1 MGYRSDIKILAGD
14 AAAKELI
21 KVNKKYDLFQFT
33 EGENG
38 EYLFTADYLKWCD
51 DDPDNYPD
59 VAAFMKVV
67 NKYLAKTAGHENGI
81 HFLRDGED
89 DEDLENLSNGL
100 LSSYLTTSVVAEGFT
115 PKKPADTTPPAGKK
129 FVKIRRDY
137 QATVTREYIYEVP
150 KRVKNVEAYI
160 KRTGLAPSESTFVQ
174 DLAND
179 MDVYKRK
186 KD

>member
-1 MGYRSDIKILAGD
+1 MGYRSNVKILAGE
-14 AAAKELI
+14 AAAKALI
-21 KVNKKYDLFQFT
+21 KLNKKHDVFEVT

-38 EYLFTADYLKWCD
+38 EYLFVGEYLKWYED
-51 DDPDNYPD
+51 YPD

-67 NKYLAKTAGHENGI
+67 NKYLDKKDGHENGI
-81 HFLRDGED
+81 QFLRDGE
-89 DEDLENLSNGL
+89 EDSDTENMSNGL
-100 LSSYLTTSVVAEGFT
+100 LNGYLTTSIVAEGFT
-115 PKKPADTTPPAGKK
+115 PKQPADTTPPAGKK

-160 KRTGLAPSESTFVQ
+160 KRTGLAPCESTFVQ

-186 KD
+186 KE

>member
-1 MGYRSDIKILAGD
+1 MGYRSNIKILAGEKV
-14 AAAKELI
+14 AKELI
-21 KVNKKYDLFQFT
+21 KVNTKYDVFEFT

-38 EYLFTADYLKWCD
+38 EYLFEADYLKWYE
-51 DDPDNYPD
+51 DDPDNFPD

-67 NKYLAKTAGHENGI
+67 NKYLAKSSGHENGI
-81 HFLRDGED
+81 QYLRDGE
-89 DEDLENLSNGL
+89 EDGDMENLSNGL
-100 LSSYLTTSVVAEGFT
+100 LHGYLTTSVVAEGFT
-115 PKKPADTTPPAGKK
+115 PKKPVDTTPPAGKK

-160 KRTGLAPSESTFVQ
+160 KRTGLAPCESTFVQ

-179 MDVYKRK
+179 MAVYKRK

>member
-1 MGYRSDIKILAGD
+1 MGYRSNIKILAGE
-14 AAAKELI
+14 AAAKALI
-21 KVNKKYDLFQFT
+21 KVNKKHDLFQFT

-38 EYLFTADYLKWCD
+38 EYLFEADGLKWYEE
-51 DDPDNYPD
+51 YPD

-67 NKYLAKTAGHENGI
+67 NKYLDKKDGHENGI
-81 HFLRDGED
+81 QFLRDGED
-89 DEDLENLSNGL
+89 YDDTESMSNGL
-100 LSSYLTTSVVAEGFT
+100 LHGYLTTSIVAEDFT

-129 FVKIRRDY
+129 FVTVRRDY

>member
-1 MGYRSDIKILAGD
+1 MGYRSNIKILAGE
-14 AAAKELI
+14 AAAKALT
-21 KVNKKYDLFQFT
+21 KLNKKHDVFTLT
-33 EGENG
+33 EGEGG
-38 EYLFTADYLKWCD
+38 EFLFEADYIKWYEE
-51 DDPDNYPD
+51 YPE

-67 NKYLAKTAGHENGI
+67 NKFLAKTTGHENGI
-81 HFLRDGED
+81 HFLRDGEED
-89 DEDLENLSNGL
+89 DDVENMSNGL
-100 LSSYLTTSVVAEGFT
+100 LNGYLTTSVVAEDFT

>member
-1 MGYRSDIKILAGD
+1 MGYRSNVKILAGE

-21 KVNKKYDLFQFT
+21 KLNKKHDVFELT

-38 EYLFTADYLKWCD
+38 EYLFDGEYLKWYE
-51 DDPDNYPD
+51 DDPDNFPD
-59 VAAFMKVV
+59 VDAFMKVV
-67 NKYLAKTAGHENGI
+67 NKYLAKTDGHENGI
-81 HFLRDGED
+81 HFLRDGEED
-89 DEDLENLSNGL
+89 DDVENLSNGL
-100 LSSYLTTSVVAEGFT
+100 LHSYLTTSVVVENFT
-115 PKKPADTTPPAGKK
+115 PKTPADTTPPAGKK
-129 FVKIRRDY
+129 FIKVVREY

-160 KRTGLAPSESTFVQ
+160 KRTGLAPSDSTFIK

-179 MDVYKRK
+179 MNVYKRK

>member
-1 MGYRSDIKILAGD
+1 MGYRSDIKILAGEK
-14 AAAKELI
+14 AAKELI
-21 KVNKKYDLFQFT
+21 KLNKKHDVFEVT

-38 EYLFTADYLKWCD
+38 EYLFEAEYLKWYD

-67 NKYLAKTAGHENGI
+67 LKYITKSSGHENGI
-81 HFLRDGED
+81 QFLRDGEED
-89 DEDLENLSNGL
+89 DDIENLSNGL
-100 LSSYLTTSVVAEGFT
+100 LHGYLTTSIVAEGFT

-129 FVKIRRDY
+129 FVKVRRDY

-160 KRTGLAPSESTFVQ
+160 KRTGLAPCESTFVQ

-186 KD
+186 KN

>member
-1 MGYRSDIKILAGD
+1 MGYTSNIKILAGE
-14 AAAKELI
+14 AAAKDLI
-21 KVNKKYDLFQFT
+21 KLNKKHDVFEFT

-38 EYLFTADYLKWCD
+38 EYLFAGEYLKWYED
-51 DDPDNYPD
+51 YPE
-59 VAAFMKVV
+59 VKAFMKVV
-67 NKYLAKTAGHENGI
+67 DKYLAKSSGHENGI
-81 HFLRDGED
+81 QFLRDGED
-89 DEDLENLSNGL
+89 DDDVENMSNGL
-100 LSSYLTTSVVAEGFT
+100 LHGYLTTNVIAEHFT

-129 FVKIRRDY
+129 FVTIRREY

-160 KRTGLAPSESTFVQ
+160 KRTGLAPCESTFVK

-179 MDVYKRK
+179 MNVYKRK

>member
-1 MGYRSDIKILAGD
+1 MGYRSDIKILAGET
-14 AAAKELI
+14 AAKELI
-21 KVNKKYDLFQFT
+21 KLNKKHDVFEVT
-33 EGENG
+33 EGEGG
-38 EYLFTADYLKWCD
+38 EYLFTAEYLKWYEE
-51 DDPDNYPD
+51 YPE
-59 VAAFMKVV
+59 VAAFTKVID
-67 NKYLAKTAGHENGI
+67 KYLAKTDGHENGI

>member
-1 MGYRSDIKILAGD
+1 MGCRSDIKILAGE

-21 KVNKKYDLFQFT
+21 RVNKKYDLFQFT

-38 EYLFTADYLKWCD
+38 EYLFEADCLKWYD
-51 DDPDNYPD
+51 DDPDSYPD

-67 NKYLAKTAGHENGI
+67 LKYITKSRGHENGI
-81 HFLRDGED
+81 QFLRDGE
-89 DEDLENLSNGL
+89 EDGDMENLSNGL
-100 LSSYLTTSVVAEGFT
+100 LHGYLTMGIVAEDFT

-160 KRTGLAPSESTFVQ
+160 KRTELAPSESTFVQ